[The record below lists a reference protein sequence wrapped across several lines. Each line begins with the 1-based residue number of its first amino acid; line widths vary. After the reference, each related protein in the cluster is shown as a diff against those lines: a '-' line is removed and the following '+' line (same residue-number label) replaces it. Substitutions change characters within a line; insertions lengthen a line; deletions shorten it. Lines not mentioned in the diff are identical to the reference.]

1 MLASAFRGSMNSMD
15 RGLVEVVSETE
26 AVGTDD
32 VSVSRLRIGGNV
44 QLHGVSQHSLVLM
57 NGGGPVSVECQIGSL
72 KLNHIAGAGNIT
84 VIPEATKFSGRF
96 GGCSELIAISIPST
110 RLAMSAARQSL
121 SFRTLESRLRDID
134 SAIACA
140 MYRLAW
146 PEESALPE
154 FDRHHF
160 SEEFVEIVAA
170 KYCSSDADME
180 LRGSLSG
187 SVIFEIND
195 FLNQN
200 LESPFK
206 IDDIAD
212 FAKQN
217 RSNFPRLFRR
227 ATGLSPHQ
235 YVMRFRTRSACALI
249 AEGCSLAEAAL
260 ATGFVDQSHLS
271 YWMKRTL
278 GMTPGKLRGRVGKH
292 SVMSRRK

>member
-1 MLASAFRGSMNSMD
+1 MLASAFRGSMSSLD
-15 RGLVEVVSETE
+15 RGSVEVVSEMA

-44 QLHGVSQHSLVLM
+44 QLHGVSQHSLVLL
-57 NGGGPVSVECQIGSL
+57 NGGGAVPVECQIGSL
-72 KLNHIAGAGNIT
+72 ELNHVAGAGNIT
-84 VIPEATKFSGRF
+84 LIPEATKFSGRF
-96 GGCSELIAISIPST
+96 GACSEMIAISIPST

-121 SFRTLESRLRDID
+121 SFRTLESRLQDID
-134 SAIACA
+134 STIASA
-140 MYRLAW
+140 MYRMAS
-146 PEESALPE
+146 PQTSALPE

-160 SEEFVEIVAA
+160 SEEFVEIVTA
-170 KYCSSDADME
+170 KYCSSDADRE

-187 SVIFEIND
+187 SVIFEINE
-195 FLNQN
+195 FLKQN

-235 YVMRFRTRSACALI
+235 YVMRFRTRSACGLI

-292 SVMSRRK
+292 PVMSLRR